1 MRVNGKGP
9 MLAERDE
16 SCQWPQKARRGFLMS
31 LEPAISLLMLLML
44 IILVGSHLYL
54 PMQDYSQPLGNMH
67 QTDLWLVNDSIQYY
81 GQPQLAVQYEWIKKE
96 ISGSG

>member
-1 MRVNGKGP
+1 MGLDGKGP
-9 MLAERDE
+9 MLAERGG
-16 SCQWPQKARRGFLMS
+16 SCQCPQKARRGFLMS

-54 PMQDYSQPLGNMH
+54 PVQDYSLPLGNMH

-81 GQPQLAVQYEWIKKE
+81 NQPQLAAQYEWIKKE
-96 ISGSG
+96 ISG